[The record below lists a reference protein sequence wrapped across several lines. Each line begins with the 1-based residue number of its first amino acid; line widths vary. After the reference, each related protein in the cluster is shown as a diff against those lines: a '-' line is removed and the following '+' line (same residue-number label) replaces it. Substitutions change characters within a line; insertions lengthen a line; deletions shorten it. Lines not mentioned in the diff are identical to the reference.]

1 MTQPLAPAP
10 SQNPADSTAENAAE
24 ITADPLL
31 ARLRANEAGAYEELV
46 ATIGPRLLAVA
57 RTMLADEQEAQDAVQ
72 DAFLN
77 AFRTLADFDGRSLVS
92 TWLHRITVN
101 CCLMKLRTR
110 RRKPMASIDELLP
123 RFSSDGHQERPNES
137 WKPIPGAGIERTELL
152 EKVRCH
158 IESLPEQFREI
169 ILLRDVLGLSTEEA
183 AQVLSTST
191 AAAKTRLSRA
201 RQALRALVEPNFA
214 GMGPMQ
220 GKDATP

>member
-1 MTQPLAPAP
+1 MNQPLAPAP
-10 SQNPADSTAENAAE
+10 SQNPADSTAENAAD
-24 ITADPLL
+24 ITTDPLL
-31 ARLRANEAGAYEELV
+31 ARLRANEPGSYEEL
-46 ATIGPRLLAVA
+46 
-57 RTMLADEQEAQDAVQ
+57 DEQEAQDAVQ

-77 AFRTLADFDGRSLVS
+77 AFRTLADFDGRSQVS

-137 WKPIPGAGIERTELL
+137 WKPIPGAGIERTELM

-201 RQALRALVEPNFA
+201 RQALRALVEPSFA

-220 GKDATP
+220 AKDATP